1 MKNGIKGFKRVEMGG
16 GLNSGYGWMRR
27 RGIYVGLKRRFEV
40 DPMDLNEV
48 DPSIL
53 IVRLGGVGRLTFR

>member
-16 GLNSGYGWMRR
+16 GLNSGYGWIRR
-27 RGIYVGLKRRFEV
+27 RGIYVGLKRRFDV
-40 DPMDLNEV
+40 DPIDLDRV

-53 IVRLGGVGRLTFR
+53 G

>member
-16 GLNSGYGWMRR
+16 GLNSGYGWIRR
-27 RGIYVGLKRRFEV
+27 RGIYVGLNRRPEV

>member
-1 MKNGIKGFKRVEMGG
+1 MGG
-16 GLNSGYGWMRR
+16 GLNSGYGWMQR
-27 RGIYVGLKRRFEV
+27 RGIYVGLNRRLEV
-40 DPMDLNEV
+40 DPMDLNEM